1 MLVVIRNKLSS
12 VSIFGEFS
20 IFKNHKPKVRI
31 ELGLEWKHY
40 KCGNQLCFWKNAL
53 SLQSHVS
60 NVIRIFPKIKIK
72 IVYVFLT

>member
-1 MLVVIRNKLSS
+1 MLVVIKNNLSS

-20 IFKNHKPKVRI
+20 IFKNHKTKIII

-60 NVIRIFPKIKIK
+60 NVICIFPKKK
-72 IVYVFLT
+72 KKLFTFF